1 MNVQFLI
8 RLIAM
13 KFISMFNSHMI
24 SNRFQWAALLLSASL
39 LAPAAQAFELPR
51 KLSSAGDV
59 VDSLASQ
66 DVAATGSI
74 EVGFSP
80 KGGAESLVIK
90 VIDSARTD
98 LKVMAYS
105 FTSARVTAA
114 LIRAVKRG
122 VKVSLV
128 ADEKHNL
135 SAGASPKA
143 RAAFSAL
150 AQAGAEVR
158 VIDAFAIAH
167 DKTIVADAAHVQ
179 LGSFNYSEA
188 AASRNSENVLVNW
201 NSPGLAKVY
210 TAHFARNW
218 SLGKPFG
225 PSY

>member
-1 MNVQFLI
+1 
-8 RLIAM
+8 
-13 KFISMFNSHMI
+13 MI
-24 SNRFQWAALLLSASL
+24 SNRFQCLALLLSASL

-51 KLSSAGDV
+51 KLSLAGDV

-66 DVAATGSI
+66 DVAAAGTI

-80 KGGAESLVIK
+80 KGGAESLVIR
-90 VIDSARTD
+90 VIDSARSD

-135 SAGASPKA
+135 GAGASPKA

-150 AQAGAEVR
+150 AHAGAEVR

-201 NSPGLAKVY
+201 NNPGLAKVY
-210 TAHFARNW
+210 TAHFARNR

-225 PSY
+225 LSY

>member
-1 MNVQFLI
+1 MNFIKSRYVGLI
-8 RLIAM
+8 LC
-13 KFISMFNSHMI
+13 
-24 SNRFQWAALLLSASL
+24 AALV
-39 LAPAAQAFELPR
+39 APAARAFDVPR
-51 KLSSAGDV
+51 KLSLAGDV
-59 VDSLASQ
+59 VDALVSQEVAS
-66 DVAATGSI
+66 AGAM

-90 VIDSARTD
+90 VIDSSKRD

-105 FTSARVTAA
+105 FTSARVTSA

-135 SAGASPKA
+135 GAGASPKA

-150 AQAGAEVR
+150 SQAGAEVR

-167 DKTIVADAAHVQ
+167 DKVIVADSAHVQ

-201 NSPGLAKVY
+201 NNPGLAKVY
-210 TAHFARNW
+210 AAHFSRNW
-218 SLGKPFG
+218 SLGKPFHTA
-225 PSY
+225 Y